1 MRGLRLNRRRLI
13 KLMSVVTAINNLEFV
28 RRGEVMRG
36 EVPVVK
42 LERLRDSLLSGQGVL
57 NYTLSGRTG
66 TKGESLLACLIEGKL
81 VLQCQRCL
89 EALEYPLH
97 IASTLKVAEDVT
109 EFDDL
114 EGEDESVDSVPAS
127 VAMDV
132 LALVEEE
139 ILLNLPLA
147 PMHAPEVCRG
157 AAQAVGNE
165 RVNPFSALAALKGK
179 L

>member
-1 MRGLRLNRRRLI
+1 
-13 KLMSVVTAINNLEFV
+13 MSAMTAIDNLEFV
-28 RRGEVMRG
+28 RHGAVLRDEI
-36 EVPVVK
+36 PVAT
-42 LERLRDSLLSGQGVL
+42 LERLQGLLLSDQGVL
-57 NYTLSGRTG
+57 NYTLSGKTG
-66 TKGESLLACLIEGKL
+66 TKGESLLVCLIEGKL

-97 IASTLKVAEDVT
+97 IVSTLKVVADVT

-147 PMHAPEVCRG
+147 PMHPPEVCSG
-157 AAQAVGNE
+157 VAQAAGNE
-165 RVNPFSALAALKGK
+165 RVNPFGALAALKGK